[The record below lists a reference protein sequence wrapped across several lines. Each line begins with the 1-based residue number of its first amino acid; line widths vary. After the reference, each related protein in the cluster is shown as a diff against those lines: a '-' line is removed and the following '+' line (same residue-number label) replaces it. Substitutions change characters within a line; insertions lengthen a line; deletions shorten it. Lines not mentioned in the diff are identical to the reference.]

1 MDRGGLVSTPDLR
14 PSLRSILEGLDE
26 SGYLSHVAT
35 TLALSS
41 QRLDQLR
48 RVPVLGGGLRQ
59 LLGRREL
66 PAFLE
71 GKTTCLWRRELLR
84 TAVARTGRQRLTHA
98 VWKWA
103 ELGFDAAV
111 ARRFGGRYAF
121 VYGMEHSSAATFAA
135 QKARGGKN
143 LLRQVTAHGRT
154 LAAVLRREAERFPQ
168 YVTPYYRMLL
178 READDI
184 IARKEREY
192 ALADLIVANSDYVRQ
207 TFVDN
212 GVDPAKVVAIPTGC
226 PPVDPIGARA
236 GAGSGPLRFLYVGS
250 GSLRKGFPYL
260 LEAWR
265 ALDPGPAAELWVA
278 GPCEIPLGNVLAEEP
293 GLRYLGVL
301 HKDALRQA
309 MRESD
314 VMVLPTLCEGLAHS
328 VLEAMAVG
336 LPIIT
341 TVESGAGHRIEHG
354 ANGLIVPAGSV
365 EHLAAAMEKA
375 LALRPTLA
383 EMGARSAERPGL
395 GQWGRPIR
403 RTWARW
409 STSWKREQS
418 NGAVGFCMAD
428 GAGTL
433 APRAQSL
440 PLLWLTLCPISAAEM
455 AAYPGEEMCALRA
468 HLPLADRCAGWDP
481 GLL

>member
-1 MDRGGLVSTPDLR
+1 MGGTGGRRRVCAAAGIAPPRGMALSGGRIRFVSARGRTGGAADDEAAGWGACRHAAHRVALTGETDSGVLVSTPDLR
-14 PSLRSILEGLDE
+14 PSLRSILEGLHE
-26 SGYLSHVAT
+26 SGYLSQVVT
-35 TLALSS
+35 TLALRS
-41 QRLDQLR
+41 QRLDQLGG
-48 RVPVLGGGLRQ
+48 VPLLGGGLRQ

-71 GKTTCLWRRELLR
+71 GKTTCVWSRELLR
-84 TAVARTGRQRLTHA
+84 AAVSRTGRQRLTHA

-121 VYGMEHSSAATFAA
+121 VYGMEHSCAATFAT
-135 QKARGGKN
+135 QKASGGRN
-143 LLRQVTAHGRT
+143 ILRQVTAHGRT

-226 PPVDPIGARA
+226 PSVDPIGARA
-236 GAGSGPLRFLYVGS
+236 GEGSGPLRFICVGS
-250 GSLRKGFPYL
+250 LSLRKGFPYL

-265 ALDPGPAAELWVA
+265 APRVGPAAELWVA
-278 GPCEIPLGNVLAEEP
+278 GPCEIPVGNALAHEP

-301 HKDALRQA
+301 NKDELRQT
-309 MRESD
+309 MRDCD

-336 LPIIT
+336 LPVIT
-341 TVESGAGHRIEHG
+341 TVESGAGWLIEHG
-354 ANGLIVPAGSV
+354 VNGLIVPASSV
-365 EHLAAAMEKA
+365 EHLAAAMGQA

-383 EMGARSAERPGL
+383 EMGARSAERAG
-395 GQWGRPIR
+395 
-403 RTWARW
+403 
-409 STSWKREQS
+409 SWTVAQA
-418 NGAVGFCMAD
+418 NQAHWGAVEHFLET
-428 GAGTL
+428 GAG
-433 APRAQSL
+433 
-440 PLLWLTLCPISAAEM
+440 
-455 AAYPGEEMCALRA
+455 
-468 HLPLADRCAGWDP
+468 
-481 GLL
+481 